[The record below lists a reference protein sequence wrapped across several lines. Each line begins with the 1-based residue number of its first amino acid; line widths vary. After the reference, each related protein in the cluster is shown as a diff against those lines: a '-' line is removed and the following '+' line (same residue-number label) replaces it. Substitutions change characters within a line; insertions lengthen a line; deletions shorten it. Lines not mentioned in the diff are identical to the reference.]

1 MNDVVEYIKKVKMN
15 QPKFLS
21 NVPKVCGISDMEG
34 IKDFRRILFKLTQV
48 FSSYNF
54 YFHRVLEVHDRVQ

>member
-1 MNDVVEYIKKVKMN
+1 MTFHQLFNWNYFLVNDVVDYIKKVKVN

-21 NVPKVCGISDMEG
+21 NVPKVCGINEMEG

-48 FSSYNF
+48 CFF
-54 YFHRVLEVHDRVQ
+54 

>member
-1 MNDVVEYIKKVKMN
+1 MIICLFTVNDVVEYIKKVKVN

-21 NVPKVCGISDMEG
+21 NVPKVCGIGEMAG

-48 FSSYNF
+48 II
-54 YFHRVLEVHDRVQ
+54 L